1 MGNGGVGTAEGA
13 SVCVTGGGKGEA
25 GGGGGGGAGAVEGVS
40 EPGAGGVGP
49 NART

>member
-1 MGNGGVGTAEGA
+1 MEVLETGEGAGVG
-13 SVCVTGGGKGEA
+13 VTGGGSGGKGEA
-25 GGGGGGGAGAVEGVS
+25 GGGGGGGAVEGVS